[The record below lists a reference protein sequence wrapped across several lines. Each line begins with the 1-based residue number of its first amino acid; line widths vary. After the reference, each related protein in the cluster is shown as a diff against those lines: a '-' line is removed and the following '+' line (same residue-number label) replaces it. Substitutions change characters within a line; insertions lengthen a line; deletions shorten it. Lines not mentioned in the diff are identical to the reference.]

1 MVRLEQVRFAYPKKP
16 PLFEGL
22 QFSLRPGGIHGLLG
36 KNGAGKTTL
45 LKLSLGL
52 LFPDSGRATLF
63 DAPAEERR
71 PGNLAEVAF
80 VPENFAVP
88 DLSVADY
95 IHLHGAYYPRFDGAL
110 MERYLREFELDGGMK
125 LQSVSYGQKK
135 KLLLAFALATQA
147 KLVVLDEPT
156 NGLDIPSKRVFRRVC
171 AEAINEERA
180 FIIST
185 HQVRDVQNL
194 IDPVVILDNGTVLFH
209 HSMEEIAASLSVS
222 RRDREEPEALYSQK
236 EMGSYLTLETGGGG
250 EEEIDLEFLFESV
263 MANPREVEAAITG
276 HLSRMGGEV
285 R

>member
-1 MVRLEQVRFAYPKKP
+1 
-16 PLFEGL
+16 
-22 QFSLRPGGIHGLLG
+22 LG

-52 LFPDSGRATLF
+52 LFPDSGSASLF

-71 PGNLAEVAF
+71 PERLAEIAF

-95 IHLHGAYYPRFDGAL
+95 IHLYGAYYPRFDEAL

-147 KLVVLDEPT
+147 RLVVLDEPT

-171 AEAINEERA
+171 AEAVNEERA
-180 FIIST
+180 FVIST

-194 IDPVVILDNGTVLFH
+194 IDPIVILDNGRILFH
-209 HSMEEIAASLSVS
+209 HSLEEIAAALSVQ
-222 RRDREEPEALYSQK
+222 RRDRDNPEALYSQR
-236 EMGSYLTLETGGGG
+236 EMGAYLTLEPGGGG
-250 EEEIDLEFLFESV
+250 EEEIDLEYLFEAV
-263 MANPREVEAAITG
+263 MANPDGIEATISATVSG
-276 HLSRMGGEV
+276 EKGGV
-285 R
+285 L